1 MNEKSVCVQEILEKT
16 NCARWPASHH
26 LLWGGTRGKEG
37 SQVLLVKSGLPFLLL
52 SLLQP
57 SDMNL
62 LAGCS
67 WTNYW
72 YFKEMLW
79 WLLLF
84 SLIHLATTSS
94 FSSNIKAW
102 TDYCRGISFHWTLG
116 KKRKKKRGGGEGAEN
131 FRARLHKPPSVGE
144 GCTTNQLSCGRN
156 CNGEPRPKPVIITG
170 RATLLILFIEEQT

>member
-1 MNEKSVCVQEILEKT
+1 MNKKSVCVQEILEKT

-26 LLWGGTRGKEG
+26 LLWGGTRGREG
-37 SQVLLVKSGLPFLLL
+37 LQVLLVKSGLPFLLL

-116 KKRKKKRGGGEGAEN
+116 KKRKKKRGGGGG
-131 FRARLHKPPSVGE
+131 RKLQSSVTQTSIGGRGLH
-144 GCTTNQLSCGRN
+144 NQPAQLWKKLQRGT
-156 CNGEPRPKPVIITG
+156 ET
-170 RATLLILFIEEQT
+170 